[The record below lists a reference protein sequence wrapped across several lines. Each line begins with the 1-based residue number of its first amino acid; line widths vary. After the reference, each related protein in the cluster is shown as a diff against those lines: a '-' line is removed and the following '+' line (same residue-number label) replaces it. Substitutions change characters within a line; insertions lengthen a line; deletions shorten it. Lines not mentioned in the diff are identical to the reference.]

1 MSHDSRACRPALAEE
16 RGRLRGGRWFAWM
29 LCAALLAGAAASGE
43 PRAAGAVLSLPAHGQ
58 GAISSTTGRAAQKA
72 EETKMPRTQ
81 RRARLKGRSA
91 VLDSASSHASSVV
104 EGANKG
110 ALASPALVT
119 EDEIADEWDMTTSLK
134 RLGEYVEQH
143 PEFLTAVVFWV
154 LSGNVLLLAGLF
166 IFLFSE
172 IKMVCVVR
180 GRDMR
185 TELLEAQTL
194 NRTAAEHETLTQA
207 EAASVAPRA
216 YLTFLGSVLFFFGVL
231 IALIPLCDVLHLL
244 GKLSAIAQHLWPCMC
259 SRSAWSRT
267 DKHNR
272 AANRSDMYLHSRHGG
287 SYLRHRLDL
296 FPPRRC
302 MVLHASM
309 GCGSSYLV
317 VCLRAGAVP
326 DRKRAAVTPL
336 PLLVLLHLH
345 DLLQLV
351 PRVPRRAEAAAPRV
365 AAIHREP

>member
-1 MSHDSRACRPALAEE
+1 M
-16 RGRLRGGRWFAWM
+16 
-29 LCAALLAGAAASGE
+29 
-43 PRAAGAVLSLPAHGQ
+43 
-58 GAISSTTGRAAQKA
+58 
-72 EETKMPRTQ
+72 
-81 RRARLKGRSA
+81 
-91 VLDSASSHASSVV
+91 LDSASSHASSVV

-259 SRSAWSRT
+259 SRSAWFRT

-296 FPPRRC
+296 SSKALYGPARVHGLREFLSRC
-302 MVLHASM
+302 LCRWCYA
-309 GCGSSYLV
+309 
-317 VCLRAGAVP
+317 
-326 DRKRAAVTPL
+326 DRN
-336 PLLVLLHLH
+336 VLL
-345 DLLQLV
+345 LLLFLFLSFSIYMIYFNWYRSTWTSRSSRT
-351 PRVPRRAEAAAPRV
+351 PPGCSPSGALSAS
-365 AAIHREP
+365 